1 MSYAA
6 SYSRNPDLS
15 AALHTVCEE
24 IATSWTRTKNLL
36 IKRQLLR
43 VRQNAVLAVSPKL
56 QEAVRKEDPRIFR
69 FQHGS
74 QLLLGNVPQPL
85 IAEGRDLALEMLVEM
100 DRVVLKPHRH
110 LVNHTA
116 LLECQGM
123 NLLGCQEGHVWIAD
137 QVAVLLVV
145 VSQTEDRVR

>member
-6 SYSRNPDLS
+6 SYSKKPDLS

-56 QEAVRKEDPRIFR
+56 QEAVRKEDPRTCR
-69 FQHGS
+69 FQYGS
-74 QLLLGNVPQPL
+74 QLLVGYVSQPL
-85 IAEGRDLALEMLVEM
+85 VTEGRDLILQPLV
-100 DRVVLKPHRH
+100 
-110 LVNHTA
+110 
-116 LLECQGM
+116 
-123 NLLGCQEGHVWIAD
+123 
-137 QVAVLLVV
+137 
-145 VSQTEDRVR
+145 